1 MLAVDGQA
9 GLIADADVLAGHD
22 ESRAVLPAVER
33 MAENFG
39 RPPAQVLADSAFGG
53 GENLAGLAQREVE
66 AYIPLEHRDDSQE
79 NPARRSDPSQAVA
92 PALWEKLPVN
102 RRTGRLSRMCF
113 IYDAPADL
121 YWCPMG
127 RPLALVG
134 SKSKPAHVE
143 RQYRC
148 LGCSGCPLAKRCLA
162 EKAMARELDRDVYE
176 PLREAMDARMRSEQG
191 RGVYSRRAWMGEYA
205 QGILKSVMGVRQFLL
220 RGLAKVR
227 TEWLWA
233 ATAFN
238 LRKLTRAVAARRTV
252 PASLA
257 TVQA

>member
-9 GLIADADVLAGHD
+9 GLIVDADVLAGHD
-22 ESRAVLPAVER
+22 ESQAVLPAVER
-33 MAENFG
+33 MEENFG
-39 RPPAQVLADSAFGG
+39 RKPAQVLADSAFGG
-53 GENLAGLAQREVE
+53 GANLSGLAQREVE
-66 AYIPLEHRDDSQE
+66 AYMPLEHREDSVE

-92 PALWEKLPVN
+92 PTLWEKLPVN

-113 IYDAPADL
+113 LYDASADM

-127 RPLALVG
+127 RPLTLVG
-134 SKSKPAHVE
+134 SKSKPTHLGG
-143 RQYRC
+143 QYRC
-148 LGCSGCPLAKRCLA
+148 PSCLGCPLATRCLA
-162 EKAMARELDRDVYE
+162 EKAPVRELERDVHE

-191 RGVYSRRAWMGEYA
+191 RNVYSRRAWMGEYA
-205 QGILKSVMGVRQFLL
+205 QGILKSVMGMRQFLL

-238 LRKLTRAVAARRTV
+238 LRKLVRAVAARCAAS
-252 PASLA
+252 ASLA
-257 TVQA
+257 TAQA